1 MSVRPVSGIRF
12 LLSSTVLA
20 SLLVPL
26 SVSGQGVDPAI
37 QDAYF
42 RAVGEHFEVSPKEVA
57 IVADWEME
65 ADEVPVVLFLSS
77 RAGVA
82 PDVLVGLRRSG
93 RPWREVAR
101 QFGLGV
107 RAFHV
112 PLPVDAE
119 LGMLARAYNEFRS
132 RHSREWDQIE
142 LTDAEVV
149 SLVNLR
155 VLSEQVGVPP
165 ARVLRSF
172 EQAGSFVA
180 GFASLIGR
188 TVRRPLR

>member
-1 MSVRPVSGIRF
+1 
-12 LLSSTVLA
+12 
-20 SLLVPL
+20 L
-26 SVSGQGVDPAI
+26 SVSGQDLDPAV

-42 RAVGEHFEVSPKEVA
+42 RAVGKYFKVPPEEVV
-57 IVADWEME
+57 IVADWEVE
-65 ADEVPVVLFLSS
+65 ADEVPVALFLSS

-82 PDVLVGLRRSG
+82 PDALVGLRRSG

-101 QFGLGV
+101 QFGVGV

-119 LGMLARAYNEFRS
+119 LGMLARAYTEFRS

-149 SLVNLR
+149 ALVNLR

-165 ARVLRSF
+165 VRVLRSC

-180 GFASLIGR
+180 GFASLLGR
-188 TVRRPLR
+188 TLRRPLR